1 MKVDRDNPGIS
12 RYFSGPEC
20 GKLQQEV
27 LKSGLLGSTTIER
40 RVFLEALGVDD
51 ATNFQLDAA
60 APDLLFKLFNRL
72 NAQWSL
78 GQFEQNFRSYRDGLA
93 RNEMPLSEDTVRL
106 RVAVAQEELEKM
118 IAISRMLPTD
128 ERAKLLKLAINQ
140 LSKELGR
147 DA

>member
-1 MKVDRDNPGIS
+1 M
-12 RYFSGPEC
+12 
-20 GKLQQEV
+20 
-27 LKSGLLGSTTIER
+27 
-40 RVFLEALGVDD
+40 
-51 ATNFQLDAA
+51 
-60 APDLLFKLFNRL
+60 LFKLFDSL

-78 GQFEQNFRSYRDGLA
+78 GQFDQNFRSYRDGLA

-118 IAISRMLPTD
+118 IVIGRMLPTD
-128 ERAKLLKLAINQ
+128 ERAKLLELAINQ